1 MGTWLQQYGFI
12 LEDYLDSGGVT
23 MVPLLLACLVMWVLI
38 IDRLLFFRRLR
49 CWRGSVE
56 KESSSSP
63 HQYGMQAVLVAE
75 CARDNRKWDSTKDQV
90 DAVAGHYKQR
100 LTALLPVIGVLA
112 ATAPL
117 LGLLGTVIG
126 MMTTFDVLALFGTG
140 NARALARGISEALIT
155 TQSGLLV
162 AIPGFYMK
170 SVLDHR
176 AAELKQQL
184 TLATYWL
191 KQQGAQIGQEGSHD

>member
-1 MGTWLQQYGFI
+1 MGDWVQQYGFI

-23 MVPLLLACLVMWVLI
+23 MVPLLLACLVMWALI
-38 IDRLLFFRRLR
+38 IDRLLFYRRLR
-49 CWRGSVE
+49 RWREPVAKELNGS
-56 KESSSSP
+56 P
-63 HQYGMQAVLVAE
+63 QHGMQALLLSE
-75 CARDNRKWDSTKDQV
+75 CAEVSSNWDAVSDHV
-90 DAVAGHYKQR
+90 DAVAGRYRQR
-100 LTALLPVIGVLA
+100 LTALLPLIGVLA

-140 NARALARGISEALIT
+140 NARALASGISEALIT

-170 SVLDHR
+170 SFLDRR
-176 AAELKQQL
+176 AGELQQQL

-191 KQQGAQIGQEGSHD
+191 KQQGGQVVQERGHD